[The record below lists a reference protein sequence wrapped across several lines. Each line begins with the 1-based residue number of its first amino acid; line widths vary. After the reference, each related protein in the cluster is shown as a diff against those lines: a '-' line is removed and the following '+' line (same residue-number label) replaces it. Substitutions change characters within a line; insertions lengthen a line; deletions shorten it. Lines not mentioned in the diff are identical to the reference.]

1 MVNIAVSNEN
11 AVAVIV
17 RGVVAAAASALLLGG
32 CGTMSAAGPTSK
44 RIERLD
50 AQGTASAVRIVDVDA
65 TVARRVVASGQ
76 TRLFSEVLGDAVPAG
91 SILGP
96 GDALDISIWEA
107 PPATLFGATGMET
120 RSSGGN
126 NLAARLTGLPE
137 QTISETGYVTVP
149 FAGAILAAGRTP
161 QQVAAEIVSRLR
173 RKAHMPQVQV
183 RLAQNA
189 TKNVTVVGEVSNSL
203 RMPLTAKGER
213 LLDALAAAGGLRQP
227 LGKTSVQ
234 VTRGDIVLQ
243 LPMDAVVRDPRQNIM
258 LKSGDVVTALYQP
271 FSFTVLG
278 AAGRNDELNFEAQGI
293 TLAQALGRVGG
304 LQDARA
310 NPRGVFIF
318 RFEDPA
324 ALTQEALAGAQLTP
338 EGKVPVIYRID
349 MRDPA
354 TLFVAQSFP
363 VRNKD
368 VLYVSNAPLADF
380 QKFVNIVSSLVFPF
394 ISLQNTFNQN

>member
-1 MVNIAVSNEN
+1 MVNGAGSKDNN
-11 AVAVIV
+11 
-17 RGVVAAAASALLLGG
+17 AAALLRGMMAATASALLLTG

-44 RIERLD
+44 QIERLD
-50 AQGTASAVRIVDVDA
+50 THSAASAVRIVDVDA
-65 TVARRVVASGQ
+65 VVARRVVASGE
-76 TRLFSEVLGDAVPAG
+76 TRLFSEVLGETVPAG

-96 GDALDISIWEA
+96 GDAIDISIWEA

-126 NLAARLTGLPE
+126 NLAARLTGFPE

-227 LGKTSVQ
+227 LAKTSVQ
-234 VTRGDIVLQ
+234 VTRGDVVLQ
-243 LPMDAVVRDPRQNIM
+243 LPMDEVVRDPRQNIM

-293 TLAQALGRVGG
+293 TLAQAMGRVGG
-304 LQDARA
+304 LQDNRA

-324 ALTQEALAGAQLTP
+324 ALAPEMLAGAQLTP

-349 MRDPA
+349 MQDPT

-380 QKFVNIVSSLVFPF
+380 QKFVNIVSSLVFPI
-394 ISLQNTFNQN
+394 ISLQNAVNQN

>member
-1 MVNIAVSNEN
+1 MVNIAGSKKTDSVGML
-11 AVAVIV
+11 
-17 RGVVAAAASALLLGG
+17 RGMMAATACVLLLTG

-44 RIERLD
+44 QIERLETRS
-50 AQGTASAVRIVDVDA
+50 AASAVRIVDVDA
-65 TVARRVVASGQ
+65 VVARRVVASGK
-76 TRLFSEVLGDAVPAG
+76 TRLFSEVLGETVPAG
-91 SILGP
+91 AILGP
-96 GDALDISIWEA
+96 GDAIDISIWEA

-126 NLAARLTGLPE
+126 NLAARLTGFPE

-227 LGKTSVQ
+227 LAKTSVQ
-234 VTRGDIVLQ
+234 VTRGDVVLQ
-243 LPMDAVVRDPRQNIM
+243 LPMDEVVRDPRQNVM

-293 TLAQALGRVGG
+293 TLAQAMGRIGG
-304 LQDARA
+304 LQDSRA

-324 ALTQEALAGAQLTP
+324 ALAPEMQAGAQLTP

-349 MRDPA
+349 MQDPT

-368 VLYVSNAPLADF
+368 VLYISNAPLADF
-380 QKFVNIVSSLVFPF
+380 QKFVNIVSSLVFPI
-394 ISLQNTFNQN
+394 ISLQNAVNQN